1 MILIIGMDVEFLKI
15 KIHEVPR
22 HLLIL
27 ILLILIQIIQV
38 KSEIFFKRG
47 FLFGKIILKIIT

>member
-1 MILIIGMDVEFLKI
+1 MLTEFLKI

-27 ILLILIQIIQV
+27 ILLILIQIMQV

-47 FLFGKIILKIIT
+47 FLFVKIILKIIT